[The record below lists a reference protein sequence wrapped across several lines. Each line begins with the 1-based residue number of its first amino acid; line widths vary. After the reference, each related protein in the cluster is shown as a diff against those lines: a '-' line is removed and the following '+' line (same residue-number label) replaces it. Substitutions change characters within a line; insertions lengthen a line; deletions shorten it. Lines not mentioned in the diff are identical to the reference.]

1 MPNVAPPGRLGAR
14 SFSTSSYFTT
24 PDSRRS
30 RVLRYFDD
38 EEDDVDD
45 VDDVEDVDDDEDVDD
60 VDDDVDGDGADG
72 WS

>member
-1 MPNVAPPGRLGAR
+1 MTNVAQPGRLEAR

-24 PDSRRS
+24 PGSQRS

-38 EEDDVDD
+38 ED
-45 VDDVEDVDDDEDVDD
+45 DD
-60 VDDDVDGDGADG
+60 VDDDVDDGVGDDVDGADG

>member
-1 MPNVAPPGRLGAR
+1 MPNVAQPGRLEAR
-14 SFSTSSYFTT
+14 SFSTSSCFTT
-24 PDSRRS
+24 PDSQRS
-30 RVLRYFDD
+30 QVLRYFDD
-38 EEDDVDD
+38 EDDDVDD